1 MINYLYSA
9 FPGFSTMHIA
19 WGMHKD
25 KGHGLLIDQILLT
38 AKPQLVICPD
48 AGSHEYTYHKIL
60 KEHNISLD
68 RFRNNHELIYYLED
82 ILNNYYDE
90 ELDNISSELSD
101 MYYYNDVNK

>member
-1 MINYLYSA
+1 MINKN
-9 FPGFSTMHIA
+9 GFY
-19 WGMHKD
+19 KKVD
-25 KGHGLLIDQILLT
+25 NLLLNDRQIN
-38 AKPQLVICPD
+38 
-48 AGSHEYTYHKIL
+48 IL